1 MPLPPLRRGPLPPRE
16 AVMLLLDREKPV
28 LPSALT
34 SESPC
39 TP

>member
-1 MPLPPLRRGPLPPRE
+1 MPLPPLRRGPLPRE
-16 AVMLLLDREKPV
+16 ADELPLDREKPV

-34 SESPC
+34 SESDC